1 MKLDLQKRLARDVLN
16 VGVGRIWFDPDNLDS
31 VKEAIT
37 RADIKSLVNRG
48 IIKIKPKKGVSRVRS
63 RELQK
68 KKRRS
73 QRRGVGSRKGRAGA
87 RTRKKEAW
95 MSKIRAIRKLLQRM
109 REKKVVDSK
118 TYRDLYR
125 KAKGGFFRDRSHVK
139 LYVTKLIKKK
149 GK

>member
-48 IIKIKPKKGVSRVRS
+48 IIKIKPKKGVSRVRA

-87 RTRKKEAW
+87 RTGKKEAW